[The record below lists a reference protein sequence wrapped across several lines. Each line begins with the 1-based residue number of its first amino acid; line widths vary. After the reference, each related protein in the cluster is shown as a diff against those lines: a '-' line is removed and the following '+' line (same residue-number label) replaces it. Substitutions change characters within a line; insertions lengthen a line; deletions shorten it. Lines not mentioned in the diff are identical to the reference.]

1 MLTRAVLTTF
11 LTIASTTF
19 APASNAQDAPP
30 TNLGPGGLSCPTSTS
45 CSEPT
50 GLGNTIVGDFGY
62 YASDFIVDLN
72 TEPGVGLGQTTIV
85 GAENSIAAKYGR
97 NSIVGHDN
105 KAYGQLGNLGIYGDS
120 NNVNTDDANVSIVG
134 TGNTVSGTQ
143 GQNLGLSITG
153 GSNSVNASSG
163 TVAGVKN
170 SIDNMT
176 RGTVDGYFNSVTN
189 SSDSQVVGNGNT
201 VSGDQNIAVGN
212 GNAVSGDQN
221 VTVGNGN
228 ANQANGGVVVGNR
241 SGLGADAT
249 NSVVLG
255 NNTYTDRSDTVDVGG
270 RSISNVSPGTYGTDA
285 VNLDQLQAGMRQ
297 TLGQANAYTDQ
308 AFSRLD
314 RKINSAGAASAAL
327 GIMAGT
333 AAGNSLSGRNRIAV
347 GTAGYN
353 GRSAIALG
361 YQRTISDR
369 MNLTVGVSFS
379 GSERVVG
386 AAISYGW

>member
-1 MLTRAVLTTF
+1 MLNRALLFTCLAF
-11 LTIASTTF
+11 ASASFAST
-19 APASNAQDAPP
+19 SNAQDAPP

-50 GLGNTIVGDFGY
+50 GMGNTIVGDFGY
-62 YASDFIVDLN
+62 YASDTIVDLN
-72 TEPGVGLGQTTIV
+72 TEPGVALGQTDIIGTQ
-85 GAENSIAAKYGR
+85 NSITAMNSR
-97 NSIVGHDN
+97 NVIVGHGN
-105 KAYGQLGNLGIYGDS
+105 TASGLLGNLGIYGDG
-120 NNVNTDDANVSIVG
+120 NTVTTDDSNVSIVG
-134 TGNTVSGTQ
+134 NGNTVSGSQ

-163 TVAGVKN
+163 TVTGVGN
-170 SIDNMT
+170 TIDDMT

-201 VSGDQNIAVGN
+201 VSGDQNI
-212 GNAVSGDQN
+212 
-221 VTVGNGN
+221 TVGNGN
-228 ANQANGGVVVGNR
+228 TNQANGGVVVGSH

-255 NNTYTDRSDTVDVGG
+255 NDTYTDRSDTVDVGG
-270 RSISNVSPGTYGTDA
+270 RSISNVAPGTYGTDA
-285 VNLDQLQAGMRQ
+285 VNLDQLQSGMRQ

-353 GRSAIALG
+353 GRAAIALG

-369 MNLTVGVSFS
+369 MNMTVGVSFS